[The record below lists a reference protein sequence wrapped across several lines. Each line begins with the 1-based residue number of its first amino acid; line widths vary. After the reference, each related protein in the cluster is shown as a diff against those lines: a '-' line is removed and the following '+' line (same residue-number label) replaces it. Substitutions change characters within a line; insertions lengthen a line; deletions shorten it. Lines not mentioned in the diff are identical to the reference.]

1 MHAVESSSLHIIAL
15 FVYSTL
21 FNPLFPS
28 VITNADSNVLAQFSN
43 GTNLGSPSMATG
55 PEELLESIVSP
66 GNLMDSVLEEV
77 RNTNTS
83 DTNIDSSEPDSYSHG
98 ENIYCHIKLYQQ
110 KILSIYLT
118 PIL

>member
-21 FNPLFPS
+21 FIPLFPS

-66 GNLMDSVLEEV
+66 GNLMDSVLEEG

-83 DTNIDSSEPDSYSHG
+83 DT
-98 ENIYCHIKLYQQ
+98 
-110 KILSIYLT
+110 KITHCQLEYRGRAFQAWIHVSLQ
-118 PIL
+118 L